1 MRCVG
6 AFSERRVSLPVT
18 GTTPSRSG
26 LFWTKDQKKCPGEA
40 ASESILESGI
50 LSEHYFALQKVYLCH
65 TNAASKARL
74 PGACSSAYKVKLRYR
89 WNIPRYS
96 LVQPQHD
103 TPQHFS
109 MPLKLLNRPIGFWL
123 LFESCLF
130 PCSCGLCQFIFPR
143 LKPTGT
149 HPPSYCICWNAI
161 NTIAINANL
170 NRLKWQ
176 ICGTYKPVFL
186 RVTEVLRFLFLYVK
200 APLNNYFVFV
210 F

>member
-1 MRCVG
+1 
-6 AFSERRVSLPVT
+6 
-18 GTTPSRSG
+18 
-26 LFWTKDQKKCPGEA
+26 
-40 ASESILESGI
+40 
-50 LSEHYFALQKVYLCH
+50 
-65 TNAASKARL
+65 
-74 PGACSSAYKVKLRYR
+74 
-89 WNIPRYS
+89 
-96 LVQPQHD
+96 
-103 TPQHFS
+103 

-161 NTIAINANL
+161 NTIAINAT
-170 NRLKWQ
+170 KWQ

-200 APLNNYFVFV
+200 HRWITILCLFFNFIIGLIVYLVIHMLDNGQIVMKDWLAYCLDLKVGPAEKSVVWYLSQGYKEFSFIQTCFRTSSIKWNWFPTAFSLSL
-210 F
+210 